1 MKLLPAVV
9 VAVSL
14 GSLRLAAADC
24 MMVELRVDSFQRD
37 VVLLG
42 TYEDLLGHHASYYV
56 DARSGVIVG
65 PVDHEGWPE
74 KPAALRKLPTSL
86 PIGTAGTLTVRARV
100 QKAQK
105 ETTSGWFES
114 FRPRGPKAEMPAT
127 IARISDP
134 FALGLLAPAF
144 PAAEAKVDVLRQ
156 DPARRDELGLA
167 AQGML
172 YAAKGARAQTLLG
185 GIALRDLTGARL
197 DRLATF
203 RDGGLPALAALA
215 PEKSKSDWTDFLP
228 ELAAAWASK
237 REPITVIDDLL
248 LGGFTPRFPA
258 DVDPDFG
265 MMRHHCGPSREEMRG
280 PFGGPHEIDAG
291 TVRDLLRAKEPLF
304 AAKVE
309 AGFTGAFAAFDQFVV
324 GVRGKLVLVT
334 GGGTDSVMALT
345 VTRPVGIGAKL
356 RFVSRSRNGTNGATG
371 VVFTPPHLNFN
382 SSAIT
387 FVGVATKLDIAAQRD
402 VPGMIAALKAHAT
415 SGHLPINAGTALALL
430 FEQAD
435 AVPGWTLA
443 DARAFAWTLPGNSYQ
458 TPQQWQQAWSEIL
471 AAAIM
476 MATDDKLAGE
486 IEAALPTIVAKF
498 AQGPA
503 GKTTV
508 VPAELVRRFAIDLAP
523 HVVARRLLANDLAG
537 AARFVNLANGPL
549 KAIAGTTRL
558 TPEGARDGNYQT
570 RIKVLEVL
578 VAALGGA
585 KVRPPSDGDRTF
597 GMDLFAM
604 MMRPYVTPETWTK
617 ALVSAGYSP
626 RR

>member
-1 MKLLPAVV
+1 MKLLPTVV

-14 GSLRLAAADC
+14 GSLGSVRPAAADC
-24 MMVELRVDSFQRD
+24 MMVELRVDSFKRE

-56 DARSGVIVG
+56 DASSGVIIG

-86 PIGTAGTLTVRARV
+86 PIGTTGTLTVRARV

-114 FRPRGPKAEMPAT
+114 FRPRGPKADVPAT
-127 IARISDP
+127 IARISES

-144 PAAEAKVDVLRQ
+144 PAAEAKVDALRQ
-156 DPARRDELGLA
+156 DPARRDELSLA

-172 YAAKGARAQTLLG
+172 YAAKGARAQSLLG
-185 GIALRDLTGARL
+185 GISLRDLTGARL
-197 DRLATF
+197 DRVATF
-203 RDGGLPALAALA
+203 RDGGLAALAALP
-215 PEKSKSDWTDFLP
+215 PEKAKSDWTDFLP

-248 LGGFTPRFPA
+248 LGGFTPQFPL
-258 DVDPDFG
+258 DVDPDAG
-265 MMRHHCGPSREEMRG
+265 MMRHHCGPSRAEMRG
-280 PFGGPHEIDAG
+280 PFEGPHEIDAG
-291 TVRDLLRAKEPLF
+291 TVRDLFRAREPLF

-334 GGGTDSVMALT
+334 GGGTDAVMALA
-345 VTRPVGIGAKL
+345 VTRPVGLGAKL
-356 RFVSRSRNGTNGATG
+356 RFVSRGANGAT
-371 VVFTPPHLNFN
+371 FNPAHLGFN
-382 SSAIT
+382 SSAISL
-387 FVGVATKLDIAAQRD
+387 VGTATKLDVAAQRD
-402 VPGMIAALKAHAT
+402 VPGMIAALKAKAT
-415 SGHLPINAGTALALL
+415 SGHLPIHAGTALALL

-435 AVPGWTLA
+435 VVPGWTLA
-443 DARAFAWTLPGNSYQ
+443 DARAFAWALPGNSYQ

-476 MATDDKLAGE
+476 MANDDKLAAE
-486 IEAALPTIVAKF
+486 IETALPTIVAKF
-498 AQGPA
+498 AQASG

-508 VPAELVRRFAIDLAP
+508 VPAELVRKFAIDLAP
-523 HVVARRLLANDLAG
+523 HVVARRLLANDVAG
-537 AARFVNLANGPL
+537 AARFVKLANGPL

-558 TPEGARDGNYQT
+558 TPEGTRDGNYLT
-570 RIKVLEVL
+570 RIKVLDVL
-578 VAALGGA
+578 VTALGGA
-585 KVRPPSDGDRTF
+585 RTQPPSDGDRSF
-597 GMDLFAM
+597 GMDLFSM
-604 MMRPYVTPETWTK
+604 MMRPYQTPPTWTK

-626 RR
+626 PR